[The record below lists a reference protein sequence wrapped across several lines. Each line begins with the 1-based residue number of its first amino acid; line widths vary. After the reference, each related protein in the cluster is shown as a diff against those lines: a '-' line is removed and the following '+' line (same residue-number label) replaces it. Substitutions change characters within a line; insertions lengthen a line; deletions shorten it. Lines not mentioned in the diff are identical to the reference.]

1 MEPNNRAMSWVHILY
16 RPVSFDVIPSTSLP
30 DSQNRIHPM
39 GFQWFPL
46 SKNQFEKNT
55 LAVIVPAIVSYM
67 KKECNT
73 KTEGKIIVTWPKLYN
88 VE

>member
-1 MEPNNRAMSWVHILY
+1 
-16 RPVSFDVIPSTSLP
+16 
-30 DSQNRIHPM
+30 M